1 MKKIHAKS
9 SCCEAKIVRF
19 GERRKR
25 CTKCRRT
32 WRKRKKKR
40 GRKQKHISKNIV
52 AKYFSGTLPSFY
64 GKAKERGKKPDS
76 DEYRLQKSRD
86 LFVRTTSWP
95 ILPENGPLILVADAK
110 RKKVRGKMTTVYIIL
125 VREVSD
131 TIAFVH
137 RPHIETGNENV
148 AGWDRAFDT
157 VPESV
162 KNRVVALVCDGHRG
176 LVYSAKWRD
185 WKLQRCHFHL
195 LKSLTVRRSARS
207 TRGHATTG
215 AKMLSLA
222 RIILTTTDENLLA
235 RSVSEIETIGW
246 EAKSGSLRAVIS
258 GFLNHLDEYRTYLL
272 FPELRLPR
280 TSNSGESFIGGL
292 QKVFSQA
299 HGFSTKKSFVLWT
312 ECYAKWRKNIAC
324 NPS

>member
-19 GERRKR
+19 GERRKQ

-32 WRKRKKKR
+32 WRTRKKKR
-40 GRKQKHISKNIV
+40 GRKQKRVSKYIV
-52 AKYFSGTLPSFY
+52 AKYFSNTLPSFY
-64 GKAKERGKKPDS
+64 GKAKERGKKSDS

-86 LFVRTTSWP
+86 LFIRTTAWP
-95 ILPENGPLILVADAK
+95 ILPEDGPLILVADAK

-125 VREVSD
+125 VRAISD
-131 TIAFVH
+131 TTAFVH
-137 RPHIETGNENV
+137 RPHIETENETV

-157 VPESV
+157 LPSSV

-176 LVYSAKWRD
+176 LVYSAKWRR
-185 WKLQRCHFHL
+185 WKIQRCNFHL
-195 LKSLTVRRSARS
+195 IKSLTVRRSTRS
-207 TRGHATTG
+207 TRGHAVVGT
-215 AKMLSLA
+215 KILSLA
-222 RIILTTTDENLLA
+222 QIILTTTDEELLT
-235 RSVSEIETIGW
+235 RSVSEIEAIGW
-246 EAKSGSLRAVIS
+246 EARSGSLRVIIT

-272 FPELRLPR
+272 FPELHLPR
-280 TSNSGESFIGGL
+280 TSNSGESFISGL
-292 QKVFSQA
+292 QKVFSRA

-312 ECYAKWRKNIAC
+312 ECYAKWRKKIAC